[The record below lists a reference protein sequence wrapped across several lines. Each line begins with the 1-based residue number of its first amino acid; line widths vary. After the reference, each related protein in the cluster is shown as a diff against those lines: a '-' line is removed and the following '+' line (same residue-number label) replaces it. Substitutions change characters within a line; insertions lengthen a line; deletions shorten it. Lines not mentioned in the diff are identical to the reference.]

1 MITLIDFGSQTAHL
15 IKRRVADLGVEIEI
29 VEPENAL
36 TFIKQNSVT
45 GLILS
50 GGPASVYADGAP
62 DIDPAIFKQNLPI
75 LGICY
80 GWQITAHKLGG
91 QVKQGDKEYGPAN
104 MKLKSNS
111 PLFKNLPNQLKVWM
125 SHGDRVTQLPAGFNY
140 LGETE
145 DLQAAAVA
153 NDNKKIYGLQFHPE
167 VQHTAQGTEI
177 LQNFV
182 ETICGLKISPK
193 KIELNQVVADL
204 SQELKSSKGTI
215 IAAVSGGV
223 DSTVASAL
231 VAKAAVNR
239 FVPIYCDNG
248 LMRAGTREA
257 VEKIFKDNLNVDPI
271 IVDCKQEFL
280 DALQGEC
287 DPEKKRK
294 IIGNLYIKIFERE
307 AKKLDDVEFLVQGTI
322 YSDVIES
329 QGSKNAS
336 KIKSHHNVGGLPEK
350 MQLKLVEPVRNFYK
364 DEVIE
369 LGRQLG
375 LPSEVVNRQPFPGPG
390 HAIRILGEVTAKRLA
405 KQHQADKIVIEVLK
419 ETGWFEK
426 VFQSFPIMTGVM
438 TTAVKGDAR
447 AYAEL
452 VGLRVY
458 NSKDIMTAGWTRLP
472 YDILQKIS
480 SRIVNEVPDVSR
492 VAYDITTKPP
502 ATMEWE

>member
-1 MITLIDFGSQTAHL
+1 MIALIDFGSQTAHL
-15 IKRRVADLGVEIEI
+15 IKRRVADLGLEIKI

-36 TFIKQNSVT
+36 SFINQNPIT
-45 GLILS
+45 GIILS
-50 GGPASVYADGAP
+50 GGPASVYAEEAP
-62 DIDPAIFKQNLPI
+62 GIDQAIFKQNLPI

-80 GWQITAHKLGG
+80 GWQLTAHKLDGK
-91 QVKQGDKEYGPAN
+91 VEQGNKEYGPAVMN
-104 MKLKSNS
+104 LNNNS
-111 PLFKNLPNQLKVWM
+111 PLFTDLPDKLKVWM
-125 SHGDRVTQLPAGFNY
+125 SHSDRVTRLPSGFDY
-140 LGETE
+140 LGQTE
-145 DLQAAAVA
+145 QLKAAAVA
-153 NDNKKIYGLQFHPE
+153 NENKQVYGLQFHPE
-167 VQHTAQGTEI
+167 VQHTEQGNKI
-177 LQNFV
+177 IQNFLEKV
-182 ETICGLKISPK
+182 CGLAVSPK
-193 KIELNQVVADL
+193 KIEVKQVIAEL
-204 SQELKSSKGTI
+204 SKELKPTKGTI

-231 VAKAAVNR
+231 VAKAAANR

-248 LMRAGTREA
+248 LMRAGTKEA
-257 VEKIFKDNLNVDPI
+257 VAKIFKENLNVDPV

-280 DALQGEC
+280 NALQGVS

-294 IIGNLYIKIFERE
+294 IIGNLYIRIFERE

-329 QGSKNAS
+329 KGSKNAS

-350 MQLKLVEPVRNFYK
+350 MELKLIEPVREFYK
-364 DEVIE
+364 DEVRE
-369 LGRQLG
+369 LGRQLN
-375 LPSEVVNRQPFPGPG
+375 LPEEIVNRQPFPGPG
-390 HAIRILGEVTAKRLA
+390 HAIRILGEVTPERLA

-426 VFQSFPIMTGVM
+426 VFQSFPIMTGTM

-452 VGLRVY
+452 VGLRIY
-458 NSKDIMTAGWTRLP
+458 NSKDIMTAGWTELP

-480 SRIVNEVPDVSR
+480 SRIVNEVLDVSR